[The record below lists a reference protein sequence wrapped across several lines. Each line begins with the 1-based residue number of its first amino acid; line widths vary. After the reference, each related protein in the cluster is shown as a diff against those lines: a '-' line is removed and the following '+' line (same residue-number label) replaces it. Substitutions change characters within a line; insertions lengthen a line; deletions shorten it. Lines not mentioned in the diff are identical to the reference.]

1 MAKKGNGL
9 GSTPKE
15 IPRSGRSNTWGVRTP
30 LHFDAAQGKKIRYWI
45 GREYATKTAASRAL
59 NKWLTEHEAGAVAA
73 RSDMKFGVWIDKW
86 FAGLRVEGTTRAG
99 YEPKIRLHIKPHI
112 GAKKLKDVTDDD
124 LGALYRKLETVPCLS
139 NRGKP
144 LGAKSVRHVH
154 NILSGALEA
163 AVTKNL
169 IPKNPAAT
177 ASPPTTRQ
185 IKSQQRKFVTLDN
198 ADSAGFLEHIWT
210 PCGQRD
216 CGPLH
221 FCTRDAPLWTTYT
234 ATAVRRSEA
243 LGMMWDLVH
252 WDECAIE
259 LEWVVVEIGNKSV
272 LRRLTKDGDEN
283 AIIYVDPAVMNV
295 LKVQRERQELWKER
309 LGPRWVDQG
318 LIFARDG
325 YMLREDGI
333 TPGGPQDAGQVSA
346 RWWTT
351 RKRLDLPPR
360 FRLHDWRH
368 SKVTN
373 DLDAGENPVEVS
385 ANVRHHSPGYT
396 MAQYGKRR
404 AQGARK
410 LASGTAERIGLGRI
424 G

>member
-1 MAKKGNGL
+1 M
-9 GSTPKE
+9 
-15 IPRSGRSNTWGVRTP
+15 
-30 LHFDAAQGKKIRYWI
+30 
-45 GREYATKTAASRAL
+45 
-59 NKWLTEHEAGAVAA
+59 
-73 RSDMKFGVWIDKW
+73 DKW

-99 YEPKIRLHIKPHI
+99 YEPKIRLHIKPHT

-124 LGALYRKLETVPCLS
+124 LDALYRMLETVPCPS

-154 NILSGALEA
+154 TILSGAFGA
-163 AVTKNL
+163 AVTKKL
-169 IPKNPAAT
+169 IPKNPAST

-185 IKSQQRKFVTLDN
+185 VKSQQRRFVTLDN
-198 ADSAGFLEHIWT
+198 AGSGRFLEDIWT
-210 PCGQRD
+210 PCGQSG

-221 FCTRDAPLWTTYT
+221 FCTRDALLWTTYT
-234 ATAVRRSEA
+234 ATGVRRSEA

-252 WDECAIE
+252 WEECAIE

-283 AIIYVDPAVMNV
+283 AIIYVDQAVMNV

-309 LGPRWVDQG
+309 LGSRWGEHG
-318 LIFARDG
+318 LVFARDG
-325 YMLREDGI
+325 YRLREDGI
-333 TPGGPQDAGQVSA
+333 APGGPQDAGQVST
-346 RWWTT
+346 RWRTT
-351 RKRLDLPPR
+351 RKKLDLPPR

-385 ANVRHHSPGYT
+385 ANIRHHSPRYT

-404 AQGARK
+404 VQGARK